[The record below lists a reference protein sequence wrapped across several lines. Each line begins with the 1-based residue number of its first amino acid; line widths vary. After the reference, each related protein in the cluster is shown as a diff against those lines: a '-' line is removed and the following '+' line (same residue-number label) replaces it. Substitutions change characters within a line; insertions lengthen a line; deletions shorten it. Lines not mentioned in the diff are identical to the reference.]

1 MKRLVP
7 LGAAGLL
14 LLLGAMA
21 LAGQEGQPQPKT
33 YSLVLQGAI

>member
-14 LLLGAMA
+14 LLGAMA
-21 LAGQEGQPQPKT
+21 FAGQEGQQQAKT